1 MDHNDNDNHNSN
13 NNNNSNT
20 FDIRSLVTQAKNNG
34 SPQQL
39 PTLGRKVTPTGPAC
53 TSSNDN
59 ESSSTGKF
67 TVLCIG

>member
-1 MDHNDNDNHNSN
+1 MNNDNFKAEELD
-13 NNNNSNT
+13 NNNNSNV

-59 ESSSTGKF
+59 ESSTGKF
-67 TVLCIG
+67 TVLD